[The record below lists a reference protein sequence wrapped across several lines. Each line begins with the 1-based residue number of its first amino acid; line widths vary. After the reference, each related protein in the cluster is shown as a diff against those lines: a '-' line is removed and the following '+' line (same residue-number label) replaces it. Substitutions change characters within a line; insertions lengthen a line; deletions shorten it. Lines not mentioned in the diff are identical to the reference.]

1 MYQTAI
7 KSPANA
13 SALERYVG
21 RLGVIADRRKKELA
35 LRSAKEIAEA
45 AADEAREAYHQA
57 AVANR
62 AKSEFL
68 ANMSHELRT
77 PLNAIIGFSE
87 ALMLEIFGPL
97 GERYQDYAG
106 DIHDSGKHLLQ
117 IVTDIL
123 DISKIEQG
131 KFQINAE
138 EVDIV
143 PIVECTLA
151 LLRERAQ
158 QNDVVL
164 KYDVEATGGRLYA
177 DPRCLK
183 QILIN
188 LVTNAVKFT
197 ERGGRVDISAGEQSD
212 GSYVIKV
219 ADTGCGIDPREIPRI
234 LKPFEQMASSMTRD
248 HDGYGLGL
256 PLVNGMAC
264 MHGATVDISSEPGV
278 GTEVRVIFPS
288 NRVRRAAKST
298 KTTPAAD
305 KPKAAK
311 KQRRAK
317 KPSGAKK
324 SKTSNKSQGTQGTKA
339 ARASEDERA
348 SEAA

>member
-13 SALERYVG
+13 SALGRYAG
-21 RLGVIADRRKKELA
+21 RLGVIADRQKKELA

-45 AADEAREAYHQA
+45 RADEAREAYRQA
-57 AVANR
+57 ALANR

-87 ALMLEIFGPL
+87 TLMMEIFGPL
-97 GERYQDYAG
+97 DERYQDYAG
-106 DIHDSGKHLLQ
+106 DIHYSGKHLLQ

-131 KFQINAE
+131 KLQINEE

-143 PIVECTLA
+143 PVVESTLA
-151 LLRERAQ
+151 LLRERAR
-158 QNDVVL
+158 QNGVAL
-164 KYDVEATGGRLYA
+164 KYDAEATSGRLHA
-177 DPRCLK
+177 DARCLK

-188 LVTNAVKFT
+188 LVANAVKFT
-197 ERGGRVDISAGEQSD
+197 ERGGRVDISAGERSD
-212 GSYVIKV
+212 GGYVIEV
-219 ADTGCGIDPREIPRI
+219 ADTGCGIDPSEIPRI
-234 LKPFEQMASSMTRD
+234 LKPFEQMASSMTRN

-256 PLVNGMAC
+256 PLVNGMAW
-264 MHGATVDISSEPGV
+264 MHGATVEISSEPGV

-288 NRVRRAAKST
+288 SRVSRGAKT
-298 KTTPAAD
+298 EPAAD
-305 KPKAAK
+305 KPKVAK
-311 KQRRAK
+311 KQRCAR
-317 KPSGAKK
+317 K
-324 SKTSNKSQGTQGTKA
+324 SKGENGSKISNKPHGAQAS
-339 ARASEDERA
+339 RAPEDERVA
-348 SEAA
+348 EAA